1 MKQTLYGMAALA
13 LAGLLSAPAWAQ
25 GPSRWGFG
33 DRVERHMLPA
43 DSTGPMTPAWG
54 PGGRIAFAAQGDI
67 WVIPANG
74 GTAVA
79 LTEGPSYYFE
89 PAWSPHGRRI
99 ACSTIDPQGRLGV
112 AILTVATGAV
122 QTLATGPGVA
132 VEPAWSA
139 GGRSL
144 YYVSL
149 WTGHAHGM
157 PFIYR
162 RELASSV
169 STPVGPGF
177 EPVVSPDGAELAYVA
192 PVRGKLGTGG
202 LWVRPVAGAGQP
214 RLVRYE
220 QTEYRMKP
228 AWTRDGKRLLFVSDR
243 TAYNTVEL
251 VSLNGGS
258 PVPLTP
264 DPPYDEYWPSPSP
277 GGGRFA
283 FVSNRTGATTLYTVG
298 FGGGPFSSWHRVPIR
313 AWQARRAAGQLRI
326 RVLDAAGHPVAANIF
341 LTAADGRFYAPAGGF
356 ARQAES
362 SGVHFFSTSGGA
374 TVAVP
379 AGAVAVEAMKGYEYR
394 PASAKVTVAAGGT
407 AAVTL
412 RLERLENLPV
422 RGWYSGD
429 THIHDL
435 HQGMFGL
442 THRGLVRQLQA
453 SDLHMTFDLIHM
465 DGTRLMGRWGDL
477 TGRPSPLS
485 TPDYILQ
492 YAEEFRGSLGHMELI
507 GIHHFVTPLI
517 AGAAGT
523 PYAQPTLD
531 YQYIDAAHAQGGMAG
546 FPHPYYSVPTT
557 SAMAHPEFDLK
568 PAAHGFYSAPTTP
581 GNAGQNLI
589 ATDVALGRGDYY
601 EVASMASEEL
611 ASTGFYYKLL
621 NCGFHLPAVGGT
633 DNFGNAALDT
643 WPGSDRTY
651 VHIQGPLTVRNW
663 LAGLKAGHTVAS
675 TAPLLFVT
683 VAGREPG
690 DTIRLGAG
698 APAALHV
705 HADARSIAPMERL
718 QIIVNGQ
725 VEANVAARVAA
736 GDPHHLSFDGQVAI
750 PQGGWIA
757 ARVIGPPS
765 RYVGD
770 SYSFA
775 QTSPVYVVRNG
786 RQWVSAADAEFL
798 AQSVEDLWQREA
810 HAPWRSPAERDQFH
824 AALERARAVYQR
836 IARGRA
842 PINAAL
848 GQH

>member
-1 MKQTLYGMAALA
+1 MKQALCNTAALV
-13 LAGLLSAPAWAQ
+13 LAGLVCAPAWAQ

-54 PGGRIAFAAQGDI
+54 PDGRIAFSAQGDL
-67 WVIPANG
+67 WVVPAGG

-79 LTEGPSYYFE
+79 LTEGPGYYFE

-99 ACSTIDPQGRLGV
+99 ACSTIDPQGRLGIAV
-112 AILTVATGAV
+112 LTVATGAV
-122 QTLATGPGVA
+122 QTLDTGAGVA

-139 GGRSL
+139 DGRSL
-144 YYVSL
+144 YYVNL
-149 WTGHAHGM
+149 WSGHARGM
-157 PFIYR
+157 PFIYL
-162 RELASSV
+162 RELASGV
-169 STPVGPGF
+169 DTPVGPGF
-177 EPVVSPDGAELAYVA
+177 EPAVSPDGAELAYVA
-192 PVRGKLGTGG
+192 PVRGKIGTGG
-202 LWVRPVAGAGQP
+202 LWVRPIGGGAMANAAP

-228 AWTRDGKRLLFVSDR
+228 AWTRDGTRLLFVSDR
-243 TAYNTVEL
+243 TAYNMVEL
-251 VSLNGGS
+251 LSVSGGS

-264 DPPYDEYWPSPSP
+264 DPPHDAYWPSLSP
-277 GGGRFA
+277 DGSRFA
-283 FVSNRTGATTLYTVG
+283 FVSNRTGATTLYTAG
-298 FGGGPFSSWHRVPIR
+298 LGGGPLSSWHRVAIR
-313 AWQARRAAGQLRI
+313 GWQARRATGELRLH
-326 RVLDAAGHPVAANIF
+326 VVDAAGQPVAANVF

-362 SGVHFFSTSGGA
+362 SGVHFFATSGSD
-374 TVAVP
+374 TVTVP
-379 AGAVAVEAMKGYEYR
+379 AGVVRVEAMKGYEYR
-394 PASAKVTVAAGGT
+394 PASATVTVAAGAT
-407 AAVTL
+407 ATVTL
-412 RLERLENLPV
+412 RLERLENLPAQ
-422 RGWYSGD
+422 GWYSGD

-435 HQGMFGL
+435 HQGLFGL
-442 THRGLVRQLQA
+442 SHRGLVQQLQA
-453 SDLHMTFDLIHM
+453 SDLHLTFDLIHM

-507 GIHHFVTPLI
+507 GIHHFITPLI
-517 AGAAGT
+517 AGAGGT
-523 PYAQPTLD
+523 PFAQPTLD

-557 SAMAHPEFDLK
+557 PAMAHPEFDLK
-568 PAAHGFYSAPTTP
+568 PAAHGFYAAPTTP
-581 GNAGQNLI
+581 DNAGQNLI

-601 EVASMASEEL
+601 EVASMASEEQ

-621 NCGFHLPAVGGT
+621 DCGFHLAAVGGT

-651 VHIQGPLTVRNW
+651 VHIQGRLSVRTW

-675 TAPLLFVT
+675 TAPLLSLT
-683 VAGREPG
+683 VGTSEPG

-698 APAALHV
+698 APATLHV
-705 HADARSIAPMERL
+705 RADARSIAPMERL
-718 QIIVNGQ
+718 DIMVNGQ
-725 VEANVAARVAA
+725 AVAHVSA
-736 GDPHHLSFDGQVAI
+736 GDPAHLTFDGEVAV

-786 RQWVSAADAEFL
+786 HPWVSAADAAFL

-810 HAPWRSPAERDQFH
+810 HAPWRSVQERDTFH

-836 IARGRA
+836 IAVGAGR
-842 PINAAL
+842 N
-848 GQH
+848 